1 MFKAREFSKLSKFKQ
16 RDILRELKSSLDDF
30 KVGQEYYLRPSPQ
43 LYHHLLVKAEHDF
56 INPGFEF
63 FKSLR
68 RIFVCNILWKPKEI
82 ESFFIALE
90 RCGKHNPAEISQR
103 IGTKSVPQV
112 MMLIELFEHELNLAK
127 ACEAICPVN
136 YADIPSAREM
146 SNDWLKFEKIQAEMI
161 QDQMNKIETK
171 LTFGKNM
178 QPISQWDEK
187 KLELFELENI
197 LKLIRKYTTE
207 DILVNRASILM
218 LYYILQNWLQGIVK
232 NLVAL
237 KDHYQKMYIREK
249 HEASLQISGYK
260 FSKIH
265 NPDDTDEDD
274 DLTSDDFTDDIEEF
288 QDTKDVANNKMID
301 YDNNIELKE
310 QKLDELYEKAFL
322 RLVYSTDTE
331 SAKISN
337 EIENLEV
344 LLDADL
350 KRYNGV
356 FDELSDEQ

>member
-16 RDILRELKSSLDDF
+16 RDILQELKSSLDDF
-30 KVGQEYYLRPSPQ
+30 KVDQEYYLRPSPQ
-43 LYHHLLVKAEHDF
+43 LYHHLLVKVEHDF

-103 IGTKSVPQV
+103 VGTKSVPQV

-161 QDQMNKIETK
+161 QDRINKIETK
-171 LTFGKNM
+171 MTFGKNM

-218 LYYILQNWLQGIVK
+218 LYYVLQNWLQEYDV
-232 NLVAL
+232 
-237 KDHYQKMYIREK
+237 YQ
-249 HEASLQISGYK
+249 ALQISVYK

-265 NPDDTDEDD
+265 NPDDTDEDGNFTSD
-274 DLTSDDFTDDIEEF
+274 DLTDDDFTDEIEEF

-322 RLVYSTDTE
+322 RLVNSTDTE
-331 SAKISN
+331 STKISN

-350 KRYNGV
+350 KRYNGI
-356 FDELSDEQ
+356 FDELSDE